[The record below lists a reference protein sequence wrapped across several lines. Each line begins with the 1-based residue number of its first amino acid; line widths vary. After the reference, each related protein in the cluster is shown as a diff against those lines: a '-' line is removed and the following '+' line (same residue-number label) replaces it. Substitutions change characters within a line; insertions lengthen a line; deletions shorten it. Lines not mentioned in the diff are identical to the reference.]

1 MLFIIVA
8 LIGFILIAYATTD
21 KGAGILKF
29 VARLEEALMAFLK
42 LLTCFLRGSSAL
54 SRRSET
60 DDAELSDCTLMALRY
75 HELAD
80 QRKGGN

>member
-1 MLFIIVA
+1 MK
-8 LIGFILIAYATTD
+8 ILTPKTCSWFWKKLRSLVVPFVDGTVGCWVPKGRCRVKDVWQTD
-21 KGAGILKF
+21 IDVGG
-29 VARLEEALMAFLK
+29 
-42 LLTCFLRGSSAL
+42 
-54 SRRSET
+54 SET